1 MTDNHDD
8 DEPIEYTANRRAVIT
23 AGKCAR
29 AEQHQLEQQ
38 YQLANGRTPR
48 PD

>member
-8 DEPIEYTANRRAVIT
+8 DETIEYVPNRRVVIT

-29 AEQHQLEQQ
+29 AEQERLEQL
-38 YQLANGRTPR
+38 YQLQGGRTPG